1 MTPATRRAIESLE
14 YIADQLA
21 DTARDDIAQLAK
33 RAARMLADEYLSAK
47 PSDAEQAI
55 DKIRKIVGVR

>member
-21 DTARDDIAQLAK
+21 DSVRDDLAQMAK
-33 RAARMLADEYLSAK
+33 SAARILADEYLTAR
-47 PSDAEQAI
+47 PTDAEIVLAQ
-55 DKIRKIVGVR
+55 IRKLLR

>member
-21 DTARDDIAQLAK
+21 DTARDDLAQIAK
-33 RAARMLADEYLSAK
+33 RSARMLADEYLSAQ
-47 PSDAEQAI
+47 PSDAEQALER
-55 DKIRKIVGVR
+55 IRKIVGVR